1 MGETPV
7 IRIVRPVIMSTAF
20 GRPELSRYPTV
31 AVLGQGAYGKV
42 YKARDTQTGQFIAM
56 KKTLHNFERE
66 GVPTTVLREICLLRE
81 LNHENIVSLKDI
93 VVTERRL
100 YLIFEFVE
108 SDLRKFIHNHEGPI
122 NPMEIKRIMYQM
134 LKGICFCH
142 SRRIMHRDLK
152 PENIL
157 VSENATVKIADFGL
171 ARAFQIPMRP
181 YTNEVQTLW
190 YRAPE
195 LLLGATE
202 YSVAIDMWSAGCIL
216 ADLIR
221 KTPLFRSNT
230 EMGQL
235 TEIMKVMGTPSEA
248 VWPGVS
254 QYRNF
259 SSTFPTH
266 HRVDFHALFP
276 EADPLCID
284 LLEKLLVLD
293 PSNRISAK
301 AALTH
306 RYFEEMQV
314 S

>member
-1 MGETPV
+1 M
-7 IRIVRPVIMSTAF
+7 TAVF
-20 GRPELSRYPTV
+20 GRPELSRYSTV
-31 AVLGQGAYGKV
+31 SVLGQGAYGKV
-42 YKARDTQTGQFIAM
+42 YKARDTQSGQFIAM

-81 LNHENIVSLKDI
+81 LTHPNIVNLKDI

-108 SDLRKFIHNHEGPI
+108 SDLRKFIQTHEGPL
-122 NPMEIKRIMYQM
+122 PTLQIKRIMLQM
-134 LKGICFCH
+134 LEGICFCH

-157 VSENATVKIADFGL
+157 ISEEQSVKIADFGL

-202 YSVAIDMWSAGCIL
+202 YSVGIDMWSAGCIF
-216 ADLIR
+216 ADLLR
-221 KTPLFRSNT
+221 KGPLFRSNT
-230 EMGQL
+230 EQGQL
-235 TEIMKVMGTPSEA
+235 VEIMKVMGTPSEA
-248 VWPGVS
+248 VWPGVTQLRGYS
-254 QYRNF
+254 T
-259 SSTFPTH
+259 TFPTY
-266 HRVDFHALFP
+266 HRVDFHTLFP
-276 EADPLCID
+276 EADQLCID
-284 LLEKLLVLD
+284 LMEKMLVLD
-293 PSNRISAK
+293 PAARISAK
-301 AALTH
+301 QALKH
-306 RYFEEMQV
+306 AYFAEMQV